1 MVRLLDPKALPVIG
15 RLLLSPRPRSLAG
28 ARVGILW
35 NGRAHGDHIMKNVV
49 ERLRAQ
55 HGLQLVKVLH
65 KAYIGNVAPQAF
77 FDEMVAARVD
87 AAVVGVGD

>member
-1 MVRLLDPKALPVIG
+1 MLKLLDPKAPPVIG
-15 RLLLSPRPRSLAG
+15 KLVRAPRLHSLDN

-35 NGRAHGDHIMKNVV
+35 NGRAHGDHIMKEVV
-49 ERLRAQ
+49 GLLRER
-55 HGLQLVKVLH
+55 HGVQLIKVLH
-65 KAYIGNVAPQAF
+65 KAYIGNVAPPSF